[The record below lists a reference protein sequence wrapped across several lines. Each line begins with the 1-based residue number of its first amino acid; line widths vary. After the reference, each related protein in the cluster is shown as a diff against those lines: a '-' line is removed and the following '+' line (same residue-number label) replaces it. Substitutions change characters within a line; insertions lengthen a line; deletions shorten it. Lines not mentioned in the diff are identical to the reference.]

1 MATRTMWIRSL
12 SPCVPYP
19 RDISASCLTL
29 RRFISRRK
37 ARFIFFIHHGNC
49 DPKHSS
55 QHRIISARGARKILL
70 DTFYLPPSRSN
81 SHITKIAPNN
91 ITHPTGKASKALFY
105 LCLFRTYQSGR
116 FFFGISFTFGH
127 QTRLRS
133 LPDGGFAFRLGHE
146 RLKSAFP
153 LYVSRFPS
161 SEFFAQ
167 SLHGPCCTTRSRH
180 CFVDACIRRC
190 VPHVRV

>member
-1 MATRTMWIRSL
+1 MATRTIWIRSL

-70 DTFYLPPSRSN
+70 DTFYLPPSRSD

-91 ITHPTGKASKALFY
+91 ITHPTSNWQSIKGLILFMLISHLSKRTLLLRYLIYFWASNPTPFVAGRRICFSPGAREAEEGFPPVCVSVSFIRIFRPIIAWTPLHNQITALF
-105 LCLFRTYQSGR
+105 
-116 FFFGISFTFGH
+116 H
-127 QTRLRS
+127 
-133 LPDGGFAFRLGHE
+133 
-146 RLKSAFP
+146 
-153 LYVSRFPS
+153 
-161 SEFFAQ
+161 
-167 SLHGPCCTTRSRH
+167 
-180 CFVDACIRRC
+180 RRMY
-190 VPHVRV
+190 